1 MGFFKFFKKKEEALD
16 IPPPPPPISKTEA
29 PLTPKEN
36 LPQPMPDIS
45 PPPQKEEFKPED
57 KAVMPEL
64 PPMPVKEEFKPEEKA
79 VMPELPPA
87 PEFSVPQPKS
97 SFEPIEQES
106 EVIHPFKEPEPQK
119 PPEIKEKPKIIEK
132 KVKEKVIEER
142 HFLDEPLFVKT
153 NQYRNILDGIN
164 IIKNKINECNFVV
177 ENLNEIKNKGDKEF
191 SKWRSNLED
200 MQRKVSLVEKS
211 FFRVVK

>member
-1 MGFFKFFKKKEEALD
+1 MMGFFKFFKKKEEALD
-16 IPPPPPPISKTEA
+16 IPPPPPPMGKAEV

-36 LPQPMPDIS
+36 LPPPMPDIS
-45 PPPQKEEFKPED
+45 PPLQKEEV
-57 KAVMPEL
+57 KA
-64 PPMPVKEEFKPEEKA
+64 EEKA

-87 PEFSVPQPKS
+87 PELSVPQPES

-106 EVIHPFKEPEPQK
+106 EVTHPFKEPEPQK

-132 KVKEKVIEER
+132 KVKEKAVEER

-153 NQYRNILDGIN
+153 DQYGNILDGIN
-164 IIKNKINECNFVV
+164 IIKNKVNECNFVV

-211 FFRVVK
+211 FFGVVK